1 MRNHVYVATIDT
13 QNICVIAGNDD
24 SFLGRTK
31 IWKDKGTSS
40 EQPVPMRMIVV
51 DPDMGSTGHVY
62 VTTASDDGG
71 FDKVLLLGEG
81 KVRLL

>member
-1 MRNHVYVATIDT
+1 
-13 QNICVIAGNDD
+13 
-24 SFLGRTK
+24 
-31 IWKDKGTSS
+31 
-40 EQPVPMRMIVV
+40 MIVV